1 MLLFHTENK
10 ELYPVSFLTLQPYD
24 VKEQMQDWDEAFDW
38 TDYFG
43 KPNVEVYK
51 MIATGNDE
59 IQGAIALER
68 KEDHV
73 FILLIESAP
82 HNRFGKTFKYVG
94 LHLIAFACK
103 RSIEI
108 GHEGAVALES
118 KTKPK
123 LLSYYTQVVGA
134 KQYGGGLIVIEEP
147 VAEELVMLYLS

>member
-1 MLLFHTENK
+1 MLLHRDSK
-10 ELYPVSFLTLQPYD
+10 EYYPVSFLSLQPYD

-43 KPNVEVYK
+43 RPGVEVYK
-51 MIATGNDE
+51 MVVSGNDE
-59 IQGAIALER
+59 IQGAIALAR

-73 FILLIESAP
+73 FILLLEGAP

-103 RSIEI
+103 RSMEI

-134 KQYGGGLIVIEEP
+134 KHYGSGLMVIEEP
-147 VAEELVMLYLS
+147 IAEELVMLYLT